1 MDDYYELLDVA
12 PDAEREDIR
21 TAYRSLRDALAS
33 TDGEQNRAQ
42 VAKLN
47 RAWNV
52 LSDPAQRERYDER
65 LAEHREADEIDDDD
79 DADDDDSG
87 GGARSRRPAPRGRN
101 APPLTRAEQR
111 AEARRTRANRQ
122 PTIVLPEGLTM
133 APTKARLGALGFD
146 LAVLLLIFVGCQF
159 IGVKLVNDRYP
170 RQTDRITAISDTVDG
185 IDTRISADSKK
196 ADAADKQAAAA
207 AARNDTAAEA
217 TAKRA
222 AADARAAKA
231 SEQKK
236 RDQLETE
243 SRKLSNELK
252 PASTAVFAGTMVL
265 AGLYLIPATAL
276 TGQTIGK
283 RLKRIRVAKPDG
295 SVPGWPAA
303 WKRFGLPLV
312 LAIALFP
319 IFGPLGLAVMV
330 IGMVGWVSHPNRQGL
345 HDRLAKTVVVEA

>member
-33 TDGEQNRAQ
+33 ADGEQNRAQ

-65 LAEHREADEIDDDD
+65 LAEHRESGEIDDEADGAGDD
-79 DADDDDSG
+79 RG
-87 GGARSRRPAPRGRN
+87 RRPAPRGRN

-122 PTIVLPEGLTM
+122 PTIVLPDGLAM
-133 APTKARLGALGFD
+133 ASTKARLGALGFD

-159 IGVKLVNDRYP
+159 IGVKIVNDRYP
-170 RQTDRITAISDTVDG
+170 RQTDRMTAIRDTVDG

-207 AARNDTAAEA
+207 ATRNDVAAEE

-265 AGLYLIPATAL
+265 AALYLIPSTAL
-276 TGQTIGK
+276 SGQTIGK
-283 RLKRIRVAKPDG
+283 RLKRIRVVKPDG
-295 SVPGWPAA
+295 SLPGWSTAG
-303 WKRFGLPLV
+303 KRFGLPLL

-330 IGMVGWVSHPNRQGL
+330 IGMIGWVSHPNRQGL